1 MFRFFQKI
9 YLKLQNEVCCE
20 VYCGVSIFFQK
31 KTPQL
36 KWFRRSLVQQLQH
49 GHRFVCGG
57 AYEQKNIA
65 RSDQQGW
72 QRQRLHKKYYW
83 TLSIWHICEVR
94 FVSNRYGSLPL
105 VFTVLFALSM
115 IRFSPTLEL
124 LSPLS
129 ALQELCV

>member
-31 KTPQL
+31 KHL
-36 KWFRRSLVQQLQH
+36 NLSGSEEVWFNSSSMDIGL
-49 GHRFVCGG
+49 CGG
-57 AYEQKNIA
+57 EHMSRKISHDQINRGGRGNACTRNII
-65 RSDQQGW
+65 G
-72 QRQRLHKKYYW
+72 
-83 TLSIWHICEVR
+83 LSRFGTSVR
-94 FVSNRYGSLPL
+94 FIVSNRYGSLPL